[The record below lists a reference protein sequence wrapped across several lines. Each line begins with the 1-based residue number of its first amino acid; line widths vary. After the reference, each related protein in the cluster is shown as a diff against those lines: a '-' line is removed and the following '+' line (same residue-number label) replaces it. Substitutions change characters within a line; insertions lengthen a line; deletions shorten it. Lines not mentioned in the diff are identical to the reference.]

1 MKKNKISRLVVFAAA
16 AVLLLCAAAGAFLV
30 LRPKSAPEAA
40 FDGIR
45 SSLLSQCRDELSDGI
60 LTDAV
65 SSSMDISPAGEAET
79 HFRRAVIPV
88 TVRSLDV
95 SALISGIEID
105 IQAECE
111 KAVDALELDTLL
123 SDKYDGHNAMLS
135 IHAGSGG
142 VEAQDWASML
152 YRMYTRYCEKH
163 GFKVELIDMLPG
175 EEAGIKSVTFGVEGL
190 NAYGYLKAEKGV
202 HRLVRISPF
211 DAAKRRHTSF
221 DSLDVIPQVE
231 FDDEIELKE
240 DEYRKDTFR
249 ASGAGGQHINKTDSA
264 IRLTHYET
272 GIVVSCQDERSQ
284 HANLDKALR
293 LLKAKLLDRQ
303 RQMQEDELNG
313 IRGEQQDNGWGSQI
327 RSYVFAP
334 YKMVKDHRT
343 SVEVGNV
350 DAVMDGDLDAFIFGY
365 LKSTVKAEG

>member
-1 MKKNKISRLVVFAAA
+1 MLMDLKQNLSEMKRRLEDLRDALDLPALTAKIDDLEAKSAEPGFWDDRNAAQ
-16 AVLLLCAAAGAFLV
+16 VV
-30 LRPKSAPEAA
+30 LRETTALKSKVDGFRKVETQLEDVEVYWELAVEEEDEGLEPEIAA
-40 FDGIR
+40 
-45 SSLLSQCRDELSDGI
+45 QCAD
-60 LTDAV
+60 
-65 SSSMDISPAGEAET
+65 
-79 HFRRAVIPV
+79 
-88 TVRSLDV
+88 
-95 SALISGIEID
+95 
-105 IQAECE
+105 CE

-123 SDKYDGHNAMLS
+123 SDKYDGHSAMLS

-163 GFKVELIDMLPG
+163 GFKVEVMDFLPG
-175 EEAGIKSVTFGVEGL
+175 DEAGIKSVTFSVEGV

-221 DSLDVIPQVE
+221 SSLDVIPQVD

-240 DEYRKDTFR
+240 DDYRKDTFR

-293 LLKAKLLDRQ
+293 LLKAKLLERQ
-303 RQMQEDELNG
+303 RLAQEEEING

-334 YKMVKDHRT
+334 YKLVKDHRT
-343 SVEVGNV
+343 QVEVGNV
-350 DAVMDGDLDAFIFGY
+350 DAVMDGDIDAFIFGY
-365 LKSTVKAEG
+365 LKSIVKSEA

>member
-1 MKKNKISRLVVFAAA
+1 MHFDLPALNEKIAALEEKA
-16 AVLLLCAAAGAFLV
+16 ADPAFWEDRDAAQAVLRETTTLKSKVDGFMKVENRLEDVEVYWELAVEENDESLEDEIAA
-30 LRPKSAPEAA
+30 
-40 FDGIR
+40 
-45 SSLLSQCRDELSDGI
+45 QCE
-60 LTDAV
+60 
-65 SSSMDISPAGEAET
+65 
-79 HFRRAVIPV
+79 
-88 TVRSLDV
+88 
-95 SALISGIEID
+95 
-105 IQAECE
+105 ECE
-111 KAVDALELDTLL
+111 KAVDNLELETLL

-221 DSLDVIPQVE
+221 ASLDVIPQVE

-365 LKSTVKAEG
+365 LKSTVKTEG

>member
-1 MKKNKISRLVVFAAA
+1 MHFDLSALNAKINELEEKSAAPGFWDDRDA
-16 AVLLLCAAAGAFLV
+16 AQAVLREATTLKAKVDRFTKVEAKVEDAEVYWELAVEEDDESLE
-30 LRPKSAPEAA
+30 PEISA
-40 FDGIR
+40 
-45 SSLLSQCRDELSDGI
+45 QCRD
-60 LTDAV
+60 
-65 SSSMDISPAGEAET
+65 
-79 HFRRAVIPV
+79 
-88 TVRSLDV
+88 
-95 SALISGIEID
+95 
-105 IQAECE
+105 CE
-111 KAVDALELDTLL
+111 KDVDALELDTLL
-123 SDKYDGHNAMLS
+123 SGKYDSHNAMLS

-142 VEAQDWASML
+142 VEAQDWANML
-152 YRMYTRYCEKH
+152 YRMYTRYCERH

-221 DSLDVIPQVE
+221 ASLDVIPQVD
-231 FDDEIELKE
+231 FDDEIDLKE
-240 DEYRKDTFR
+240 DDYRKDTFR

-264 IRLTHYET
+264 IRLTHYDT

-303 RQMQEDELNG
+303 RQQQEDEING

-343 SVEVGNV
+343 LVEVGNV
-350 DAVMDGDLDAFIFGY
+350 DAVMDGELDEFIFGY
-365 LKSTVKAEG
+365 LKSTVNAAE

>member
-1 MKKNKISRLVVFAAA
+1 MHFDLPALNEKIAALEEKA
-16 AVLLLCAAAGAFLV
+16 ADPAFWDDRDAAQAVLRETTGLKSKVDSFMKVQNRLEDVEVYWELAVEENDESLEDEIAA
-30 LRPKSAPEAA
+30 
-40 FDGIR
+40 
-45 SSLLSQCRDELSDGI
+45 QC
-60 LTDAV
+60 
-65 SSSMDISPAGEAET
+65 
-79 HFRRAVIPV
+79 
-88 TVRSLDV
+88 
-95 SALISGIEID
+95 
-105 IQAECE
+105 AECE

-175 EEAGIKSVTFGVEGL
+175 DEAGIKSVTFGVEGL

-221 DSLDVIPQVE
+221 ASLDVIPQVE